1 MRPAS
6 LLRKRF
12 QMRRLPGLA
21 LLLFITGLLS
31 FGSLFPTNRSVSAG
45 QGKGGEIITKP
56 TPTPSPKA
64 APRSKPPVEKTK
76 SPAKFTNQYRIEFVL
91 VPAGKFM
98 MGSADG
104 GTEEKPIHD
113 VTIGRA
119 FYMGRYE
126 VTQYQWRQYSRRRRG
141 EMVARRETSGMR

>member
-1 MRPAS
+1 M
-6 LLRKRF
+6 RKRP

-21 LLLFITGLLS
+21 SLLLITGLLS
-31 FGSLFPTNRSVSAG
+31 FGSLAPTNRSASAG
-45 QGKGGEIITKP
+45 EGNGGKIIKKP
-56 TPTPSPKA
+56 ATTPLPKA
-64 APRSKPPVEKTK
+64 APPQKPPVEKTK
-76 SPAKFTNQYRIEFVL
+76 SPAKFTNQYRMEFVL

-119 FYMGRYE
+119 FYL
-126 VTQYQWRQYSRRRRG
+126 
-141 EMVARRETSGMR
+141 